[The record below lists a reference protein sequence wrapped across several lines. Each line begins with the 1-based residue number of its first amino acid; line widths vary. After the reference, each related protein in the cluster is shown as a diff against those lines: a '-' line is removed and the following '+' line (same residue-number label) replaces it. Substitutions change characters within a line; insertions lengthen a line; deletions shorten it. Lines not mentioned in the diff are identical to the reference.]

1 MTKEIVVCT
10 YLFFTF
16 IPLYFVGKYY
26 LVDSAYRNVPRF
38 LVPYRGT
45 PRQPAQGRRGC
56 SSPKQLFNTRHSS
69 LRNVIERCFGVL
81 KRRFTILRGPVPNF
95 YMSTQINVVI
105 ACCTL
110 HNFIRDELPDD
121 DIFNDHEQEMD
132 IEGEGG
138 VPPMPEIQPL
148 SASQE
153 EVNEWHEMR
162 DAMANGMWNAYRSAR
177 RR

>member
-1 MTKEIVVCT
+1 MRLHSLKWFKILNMTNI
-10 YLFFTF
+10 L
-16 IPLYFVGKYY
+16 G
-26 LVDSAYRNVPRF
+26 
-38 LVPYRGT
+38 
-45 PRQPAQGRRGC
+45 QPKKKSMTLSMGR
-56 SSPKQLFNTRHSS
+56 K
-69 LRNVIERCFGVL
+69 
-81 KRRFTILRGPVPNF
+81 K

-121 DIFNDHEQEMD
+121 DIFNDHDQSMD

-162 DAMANGMWNAYRSAR
+162 DELANGMWNAYRSAR